1 MTIVAASSERWRRP
15 SMAYLFGKKKKKE
28 EVEEEE
34 EEGKGEETSER
45 KYINEITLRYKVQG
59 GSNS

>member
-1 MTIVAASSERWRRP
+1 
-15 SMAYLFGKKKKKE
+15 MAYLFGKKKKKE

-45 KYINEITLRYKVQG
+45 KYINEITLRYMYKEEEQKNNFDNN
-59 GSNS
+59 SNS